1 MKRQFLIT
9 LILVVLVGCVAPNND
24 DETKAGVAVPGVQ
37 VGQIAPDFTVPTL
50 DNGSFTLS
58 EHAGKPAIIFF
69 MAYWCGTCL
78 PEARA
83 LTQLQQEYGDQLVVI
98 ALDVDPSSSPEALN
112 QFKMAADNGAY
123 VWAFDTD
130 QQVAAAYEVQAL
142 DTTLVLDGNGRI
154 LYRDAAPTPYQTL
167 KEALAEVLP

>member
-1 MKRQFLIT
+1 MKRLFLIT
-9 LILVVLVGCVAPNND
+9 LILVLAGCAAPD
-24 DETKAGVAVPGVQ
+24 SSGETEAVEAVPGVQ

-58 EHAGKPAIIFF
+58 EHVGKPTIIFF

-83 LTQLQQEYGDQLVVI
+83 LTQLQQEYGDRLTII
-98 ALDVDPSSSPEALN
+98 ALDVDPTSSPEALR
-112 QFKMAADNGAY
+112 QFQEAADGGPY
-123 VWAFDTD
+123 IWAFDTN
-130 QQVAAAYEVQAL
+130 QQVAVTYEVQAL

-154 LYRDAAPTPYQTL
+154 LYRDATPTPYQTL